1 VENNVM
7 RILTVLSLLTA
18 LTPSLVSAQPRDGDI
33 IVTNGS
39 DLVILDPSNGRTT
52 TLVGRL
58 SAYTVTDVAMD
69 AGNRDLLVSAA
80 DNRGTGILASVG
92 PTGKVT
98 VRGAAAN
105 FYPDGLVLDHDGQWL
120 IPNAVAN
127 PPALWSMDDA
137 TGVISTLLVATTL
150 PSPPVL
156 PIRDVVIDRSTNAT
170 PLVFV
175 TKLGLLC
182 RTDQQGRITI
192 IRVFGTL
199 DLDDI
204 ELDQNTGH
212 YLLCARRN
220 PSTIGLSD
228 KAGVLTPLTTAIWF
242 PFAAR
247 FAGDGTAW
255 IAAGHG
261 VYRIDMQGRI
271 LSMYNSVCPG
281 AHGIEVFGRRR
292 LVCLGSG
299 LPGTTVQVRLHSRKA
314 GDGGRP
320 YQLACCFLRG
330 GGIRMPNG
338 EWLNLV
344 PDDLFLLSTSN
355 LAPGIFQGFSGTTD
369 PAGKATAF
377 IRLPG
382 SLPTGLK
389 VPVFVAGVIHD
400 GQRVRTVTQVHAF
413 ALN

>member
-1 VENNVM
+1 M
-7 RILTVLSLLTA
+7 RILAVLSILTA
-18 LTPSLVSAQPRDGDI
+18 LIPSLVSAQPRDGDI
-33 IVTNGS
+33 ILTNGA
-39 DLVILDPSNGRTT
+39 DIVVLDPSNGRTT
-52 TLVGRL
+52 TLIGKL
-58 SAYTVTDVAMD
+58 SAYSVTDVAMD
-69 AGNRDLLVSAA
+69 AGNQDLLVTAI
-80 DNRGTGILASVG
+80 DNRGTGILASLG

-105 FYPDGLVLDHDGQWL
+105 FYPDGLTLDHDGLWL

-127 PPALWSMDDA
+127 PPALWSMDDTSGA
-137 TGVISTLLVATTL
+137 IRTLLVAAGL

-156 PIRDVVIDRSTNAT
+156 PIRDVIIDRSTNAT

-175 TKLGLLC
+175 TKFGLLC
-182 RTDQQGRITI
+182 RTDRQGRITV

-204 ELDQNTGH
+204 ELDENTGH

-220 PSTIGLSD
+220 PSTVGLSD

-242 PFAAR
+242 PRAAR

-255 IAAGHG
+255 IAAWHG

-271 LSMYNSVCPG
+271 LSMFNSVCSG
-281 AHGIEVFGRRR
+281 AGGIEVFGRRR

-299 LPGTTVQVRLHSRKA
+299 LPGTRVQVRLRSRKA

-355 LAPGIFQGFSGTTD
+355 LAPGIFQGFCGTTD
-369 PAGKATAF
+369 PAGAATAY
-377 IRLPG
+377 IRLPA
-382 SLPTGLK
+382 SLPAGLK
-389 VPVFVAGVIHD
+389 LPVFVAGVIHD
-400 GQRVRTVTQVHAF
+400 GQRVRTVTRVHAF
-413 ALN
+413 VLN